1 MSIQLLS
8 LALIIGIL
16 FTLYILAIVVDKF
29 LIPTIYIIKDKLSL
43 TDDQTGVLTS
53 FVSSAPELS
62 VSLISLIL
70 AIRSNDSTKFSEIA
84 ALGPG
89 AVIGSALFSVL
100 FIVGASAWYSNKS
113 LTWHSV
119 TRDMLYYIF
128 AVGILYLCLFDK
140 VIYWYEAV
148 LLLGLYFVYATIVSY
163 WPKISKIFK
172 IPGTTI
178 PVQEIEES
186 EAAAMHLRDEKW
198 TLKYTIPKVIS
209 FLFFRLSIK
218 LKTLPI
224 VYNVLMAVVLV
235 VISSYYMVDF
245 ADKLAQNWGVPA
257 VVIALTILAAGTSVP
272 DLIASV
278 KTARDGYGDTAI
290 TNAIGSNVF
299 DVLGNLGL
307 TWVTAAIFTAGRPV
321 IIDTNNLT
329 GSIFLLIASSIVLVL
344 VLIGTKFNLNKP
356 ISAFLMISY
365 ISYVAYVS
373 LESIGFL
380 R

>member
-1 MSIQLLS
+1 MPIQIFS
-8 LALIIGIL
+8 LTLIVGIL
-16 FTLYILAIVVDKF
+16 ATLYILALVVDKF
-29 LIPTIYIIKDKLSL
+29 LIPTIYLIKDKLKLS
-43 TDDQTGVLTS
+43 DDQTGVLTS

-70 AIRSNDSTKFSEIA
+70 AIRSNDAAKFSEIA

-100 FIVGASAWYSNKS
+100 FIVGASAWYSNKA

-128 AVGILYLCLFDK
+128 AVGVLYLCLADK
-140 VIYWYEAV
+140 VVYWYEAV
-148 LLLGLYFVYATIVSY
+148 LLFGLYFVYAGIVSY
-163 WPKISKIFK
+163 WPKISKLLK

-178 PVQEIEES
+178 PAQEIQES
-186 EAAAMHLRDEKW
+186 EAAAISLKDENWK
-198 TLKYTIPKVIS
+198 LVNAIPKLIS
-209 FLFFRLSIK
+209 FVFFRLSHK
-218 LKTLPI
+218 LKTFPI
-224 VYNVLMAVVLV
+224 VYNILMAVFLV
-235 VISSYYMVDF
+235 VISSYFMVDF
-245 ADKLAQNWGVPA
+245 ADKLAQSWGVPA

-307 TWVTAAIFTAGRPV
+307 TWVIAAIFTAGRPI

-329 GSIFLLIASSIVLVL
+329 GSILLLIASSVVLIL
-344 VLIGTKFNLNKP
+344 VLISTKFNLNKFV
-356 ISAFLMISY
+356 SALLMISY
-365 ISYVAYVS
+365 ISYVIYIC
-373 LESIGFL
+373 LQSIGYF